1 MHYISRTAYARQSL
15 SNAADCSRYA
25 YLLRTCVFAR
35 ETHSL
40 HMLLALEQ
48 VVASENDILHK
59 NKRFQWKACTSA
71 GAKLPNI
78 NRQFKFTGP
87 PQAWVY
93 PGENPGGGGC
103 SRVQRPCDQV
113 EPAL

>member
-1 MHYISRTAYARQSL
+1 
-15 SNAADCSRYA
+15 
-25 YLLRTCVFAR
+25 
-35 ETHSL
+35 
-40 HMLLALEQ
+40 MLLALEQ

-87 PQAWVY
+87 LQACFFLSSIAGVA
-93 PGENPGGGGC
+93 GIEI
-103 SRVQRPCDQV
+103 SQV
-113 EPAL
+113 IRF